1 MDMIDQYDRSLTM
14 KATTPS
20 TTSLADLGTFL
31 RTIDTDAVPLMK
43 AAEAAPLIDQILT
56 RGTAEVVT
64 SPLDGRRIGHVI
76 TLGNWTLFLASSLI
90 PVGMSLNITKDLRIT
105 CHQKSIRQFT
115 AVLVREGQDR
125 PAYAGTDFTF
135 RNLR

>member
-31 RTIDTDAVPLMK
+31 RTIDTDAEPLMK

-90 PVGMSLNITKDLRIT
+90 PAGVSFNLTKDLQIT
-105 CHQKSIRQFT
+105 CRQKSIRQFA

>member
-20 TTSLADLGTFL
+20 TTSLTDLGAFF
-31 RTIDTDAVPLMK
+31 RNIDTDAEPLMK
-43 AAEAAPLIDQILT
+43 AADAAPLIDQILT

-90 PVGMSLNITKDLRIT
+90 PAGVSFNITRDLRIT

-135 RNLR
+135 RNLG

>member
-20 TTSLADLGTFL
+20 TTSLTDLGTFF
-31 RTIDTDAVPLMK
+31 RNIDTDAEPLMK
-43 AAEAAPLIDQILT
+43 AVDAAPLIDQILT

-76 TLGNWTLFLASSLI
+76 TLGHWTLFLASSLI

>member
-20 TTSLADLGTFL
+20 PTSLANLGTFL
-31 RTIDTDAVPLMK
+31 RNIDTDSEPLMK
-43 AAEAAPLIDQILT
+43 ATEAAPLIDQILT

-90 PVGMSLNITKDLRIT
+90 PAGSTICLTSDLRIT
-105 CHQKSIRQFT
+105 VRAKSIRQFT
-115 AVLVREGQDR
+115 AVLIRNGQDR